1 MQNDLN
7 NFFGINIV
15 DSIEIIIDCF
25 DKLELSIEQIEK
37 HMQDMPEL
45 TREGLHIIALSKGKE
60 ELASKIEKAC
70 QLIELHRINEFKSSV
85 VNGSYEEFL
94 KNMTYADKVSLLV
107 DMGLSSIR
115 IPSEKS
121 LTEEEQIYYN
131 IINNS
136 IDNDLKREISAT
148 K

>member
-1 MQNDLN
+1 M
-7 NFFGINIV
+7 
-15 DSIEIIIDCF
+15 
-25 DKLELSIEQIEK
+25 K
-37 HMQDMPEL
+37 
-45 TREGLHIIALSKGKE
+45 
-60 ELASKIEKAC
+60 KAC